1 MFPTDPVSVQQFRR
15 GDLIEA
21 ARFRNPWESR
31 RSTGR
36 SKSVT
41 RMLRSIGRLVPVVPW
56 RHSAV
61 ISIDAEHELF
71 AGLGRRE
78 LTQLTRL
85 FTLMDVDPGQSLG
98 HQGEPRS
105 EFVVVLEGRI
115 GISID
120 GLPHAVFDT
129 GSHFGAL
136 PMIDDGPDVY
146 RRASFSVLEHSRIA
160 IADRQAFVEI
170 LEQHPV
176 VGQRIKAIADVRR
189 AYFAGRA
196 DGKVMTVENIT
207 EPFPVHGADGLDAG
221 ASRFA
226 V

>member
-1 MFPTDPVSVQQFRR
+1 MFPTDPVSVQQLRR
-15 GDLIEA
+15 GDLIAA
-21 ARFRNPWESR
+21 ARFRNPLESR
-31 RSTGR
+31 HPTGR
-36 SKSVT
+36 PRSAT
-41 RMLRSIGRLVPVVPW
+41 RMLRSIGRLVPVAPW
-56 RHSAV
+56 RRSAV
-61 ISIDAEHELF
+61 ISINAEHELF

-78 LTQLTRL
+78 LAQLTRL
-85 FTLMDVDPGQSLG
+85 FTLVDVDPGQSLG

-120 GLPHAVFDT
+120 GLPYAVFDA

-146 RRASFSVLEHSRIA
+146 RRASWSVLEHSRIA
-160 IADRQAFVEI
+160 IADRPAFVEI

-176 VGQRIKAIADVRR
+176 VRQRIMAIADVRR

-196 DGKVMTVENIT
+196 DGKVMTVENAT
-207 EPFPVHGADGLDAG
+207 ERFPVHGADGLDTG
-221 ASRFA
+221 ASHFT